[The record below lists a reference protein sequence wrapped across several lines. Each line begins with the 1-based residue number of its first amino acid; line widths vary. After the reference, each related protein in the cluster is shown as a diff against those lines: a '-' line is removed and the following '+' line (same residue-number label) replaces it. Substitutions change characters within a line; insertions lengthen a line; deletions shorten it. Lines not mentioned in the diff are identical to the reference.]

1 MTRSFFAGFS
11 GFTSFH
17 FRQHRVLL
25 LIGSAVLVLSGI
37 ILHNQGLLPLDG
49 VTLAFFSFVTLL
61 FALYRPGWTF
71 LLFIAV
77 LPLEIVNLAP
87 VSLGIALRPY
97 QWLAAL
103 LFMAVA
109 LLFLSGRL
117 PFRLFRPQ
125 WFDGL
130 PILMALG
137 AFFALMNAPVP
148 GAAFKQA
155 LVVTSF
161 VGIYFLGRIFFRTLV
176 DVRQALPFFL
186 VSSGVVL
193 GYAIWQNVRFLA
205 GKESFQVMAG
215 RPNATLSEADWLGM
229 FALLCLSVGAFLL
242 CHFVPDFLERGKK
255 TVASLG
261 IFLTSLYL
269 TLVFVVLIISVARS
283 AWLGALALVV
293 IIVGRGLLLWRSKG
307 TALPLKETLHTAGLL
322 LFTFLLAVLLV
333 ASLHLSP
340 FPLLDRIQSTAS
352 GWQKIT
358 VSCKQSDTVLPEKL
372 RDVTELAA
380 YDCRHIALEEKRAET
395 EAGRFVREVYRD
407 DPNVAV
413 RRDIYQTVGRLA
425 LEHPFSGIGWGS
437 AAFFLGSDERGAGLN
452 ASNIFFEVWLGSGAL
467 GLLVFLILWS
477 AIAWHS
483 FLWYREAE
491 GTPRLFALFLF
502 ATLIGF
508 SIFNAFNSGILLGF
522 FFIYLTL
529 GALAL
534 EKDKPL

>member
-1 MTRSFFAGFS
+1 MNRSFFS
-11 GFTSFH
+11 GFASFH

-25 LIGSAVLVLSGI
+25 LIGSVVLVLSGI
-37 ILHNQGLLPLDG
+37 ILHNRGLLPLDG
-49 VTLAFFSFVTLL
+49 VTFSFFSFVTLL
-61 FALYRPGWTF
+61 FALYRPAWAF

-77 LPLEIVNLAP
+77 LPLEIINLAP
-87 VSLGIALRPY
+87 ASLGVAIRPY

-103 LFMAVA
+103 LLAAVA

-137 AFFALMNAPVP
+137 AFIALINAPVP
-148 GAAFKQA
+148 GVAFKQA

-186 VSSGVVL
+186 LSSSVVL
-193 GYAIWQNVRFLA
+193 GYAVWQNVRFLA
-205 GKESFQVMAG
+205 GEESFQVMAG

-229 FALLCLSVGAFLL
+229 FALLSLSVGAFLL
-242 CHFVPDFLERGKK
+242 CHFIPDFLERGKK
-255 TVASLG
+255 TAASLG
-261 IFLTSLYL
+261 IFFTSLYL
-269 TLVFVVLIISVARS
+269 TLVFVVLILSVARS
-283 AWLGALALVV
+283 AWLGAIALLAL
-293 IIVGRGLLLWRSKG
+293 IAGRGLLLWRSKG
-307 TALPLKETLHTAGLL
+307 TALPLRETLHTAGLL
-322 LFTFLLAVLLV
+322 LFTSLLAVLLV

-340 FPLLDRIQSTAS
+340 FPLFDRIQSTAS
-352 GWQKIT
+352 GWQNIT
-358 VSCKQSDTVLPEKL
+358 VSCERADTVLPEKL
-372 RDVTELAA
+372 RDMAELAA
-380 YDCRHIALEEKRAET
+380 YDCRHIMLEEKAAER

-452 ASNIFFEVWLGSGAL
+452 ASNLFFEVWLGSGLLGAAAL
-467 GLLVFLILWS
+467 VILWS
-477 AIAWHS
+477 SIAWHS
-483 FLWYREAE
+483 FLWYRQAE
-491 GTPRLFALFLF
+491 GAPRLFALFLF

-508 SIFNAFNSGILLGF
+508 GIFNAFNSGILLGF
-522 FFIYLTL
+522 FFISLSL